1 MKLAF
6 ETKGMFVIADEER
19 VKLHAEAGDTKIY
32 GDVTW
37 DEITRAYTRTRSH
50 IPRKVREALEVQ
62 GEVV

>member
-6 ETKGMFVIADEER
+6 ETKGMFVVADEER
-19 VKLHAEAGDTKIY
+19 IKLHAEAGDTKIY

-37 DEITRAYTRTRSH
+37 DEITRAYVKTRSSV
-50 IPRKVREALEVQ
+50 PKKARQAFEAQ